1 MRNVEE
7 RNRKGWRGVKTEQSV
22 VNSFV
27 KIKKKERTR
36 EFPTFRSETGGRLC
50 SVQVRAG
57 DREGC
62 DLI

>member
-27 KIKKKERTR
+27 KIKKRKNKRI
-36 EFPTFRSETGGRLC
+36 SN
-50 SVQVRAG
+50 V
-57 DREGC
+57 
-62 DLI
+62 

>member
-27 KIKKKERTR
+27 KIKKKKEQ
-36 EFPTFRSETGGRLC
+36 ENFQRLG
-50 SVQVRAG
+50 VKLGV
-57 DREGC
+57 GC
-62 DLI
+62 ALSK